1 MVLFLLGG
9 SQRLRIVKC
18 KSGEFAPSPHLV
30 LTGTHAGSQEANGML
45 RVAAEIS
52 CRECALKTE
61 LQQDIKSPL
70 STHCKSQP

>member
-1 MVLFLLGG
+1 MQKWGVCSLTTL
-9 SQRLRIVKC
+9 SPDWHSCRLT
-18 KSGEFAPSPHLV
+18 E
-30 LTGTHAGSQEANGML
+30 EANGML

-70 STHCKSQP
+70 TTHCKSQP